1 MTKTR
6 LLGQTECIPVKE
18 AVGNFSAKTTG
29 QIEQKPVQICDLT
42 WLLLPYELNK
52 SENVAYATSAWA
64 NGVRLLV
71 VVQSHVVENKI
82 TKASTYTKG

>member
-1 MTKTR
+1 M
-6 LLGQTECIPVKE
+6 
-18 AVGNFSAKTTG
+18 
-29 QIEQKPVQICDLT
+29 QICDLT